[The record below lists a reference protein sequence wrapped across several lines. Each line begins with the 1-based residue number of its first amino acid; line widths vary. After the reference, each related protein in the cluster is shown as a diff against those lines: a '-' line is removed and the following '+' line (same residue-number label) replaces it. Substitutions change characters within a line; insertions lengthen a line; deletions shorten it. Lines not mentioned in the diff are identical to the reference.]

1 MCRKPLWMASLTA
14 FLNEKLRVIMLWLLE
29 KFVVANVLQ
38 VSSSTSKL
46 MKLDQTN
53 SIICYLNLQLM
64 IQHLEPMQRSNE
76 ATDEQMFWKN
86 VKAMALL
93 MVEKLMERSPLKC
106 SLTVTLLASSP
117 LQISDLLEETFSR
130 RFSKLSKLLLQ
141 LQNGLLLLHL
151 LSQSKNS
158 ARVLLKQK

>member
-1 MCRKPLWMASLTA
+1 
-14 FLNEKLRVIMLWLLE
+14 
-29 KFVVANVLQ
+29 
-38 VSSSTSKL
+38 
-46 MKLDQTN
+46 
-53 SIICYLNLQLM
+53 
-64 IQHLEPMQRSNE
+64 MQRSNE

-130 RFSKLSKLLLQ
+130 RFSKLSKLLL
-141 LQNGLLLLHL
+141 
-151 LSQSKNS
+151 
-158 ARVLLKQK
+158 